1 MNKKKSKSNERIR
14 MDEVNSSRETLS
26 SSNSLE
32 SAQGQRGSSRL
43 PLLSHT
49 RPALEQVAV
58 RPLTPAES

>member
-1 MNKKKSKSNERIR
+1 

-26 SSNSLE
+26 SFNSLE
-32 SAQGQRGSSRL
+32 YAQGQRGSSQAGL